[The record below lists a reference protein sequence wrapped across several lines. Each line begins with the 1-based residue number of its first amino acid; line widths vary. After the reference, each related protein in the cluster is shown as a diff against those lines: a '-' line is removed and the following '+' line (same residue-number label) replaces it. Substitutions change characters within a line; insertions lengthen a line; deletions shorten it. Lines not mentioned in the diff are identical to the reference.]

1 MSTSDVAVPAAQV
14 TEADDPRVVKE
25 AVTED
30 YSRHVVP
37 ETARSGR
44 WSLAMAWWALF
55 SAMFWLY
62 IAVSVAQAVGS
73 RDAVIGMVL
82 SVGVYGL
89 VNSVLTRHAVRNG
102 LTVSLLSRRIFGNL
116 GAAVAPLLFGATAVY
131 YAVFEGSIIAVALQK
146 YFAPDSDIRLWYL
159 VVVLYAMP
167 LVIGGVQVWLDKLNG
182 FLLPFYVIGLVYIVV
197 AAGNAHG
204 FSDGFLHIPSPG
216 PASVPGWLWAFCIYM
231 GVWIMMMYTIDY
243 ARFGKKKDATFH
255 GVVTFG
261 YVFYAATFLANGLVG
276 LFIMNTVYPGLAASE
291 VGLVDATLE
300 VSGFVGLVVIFVSQT
315 RINTANYYLAS
326 TNLEAFAARYLRLRW
341 PRLAWVGIAGA
352 LVYLLMLT
360 DVLSYLLRALA
371 WQGVAVVAWVAI
383 ALTHIAVAPRDPHGL
398 VEFRPGRV
406 PAFLPGAWA
415 ILVATAVGIFIT
427 EEGTPGSW
435 YVLTA
440 PLITFALAA
449 AVYAVALRAGGS
461 RLLKRRHDPRDEIDD
476 VWRQRVRCHVCDR
489 SYTAVEMDRDPSA
502 GQDLICAACAE
513 GSGAFMAAV
522 RAEARSLES

>member
-1 MSTSDVAVPAAQV
+1 M
-14 TEADDPRVVKE
+14 
-25 AVTED
+25 
-30 YSRHVVP
+30 
-37 ETARSGR
+37 
-44 WSLAMAWWALF
+44 
-55 SAMFWLY
+55 
-62 IAVSVAQAVGS
+62 
-73 RDAVIGMVL
+73 
-82 SVGVYGL
+82 
-89 VNSVLTRHAVRNG
+89 
-102 LTVSLLSRRIFGNL
+102 
-116 GAAVAPLLFGATAVY
+116 
-131 YAVFEGSIIAVALQK
+131 
-146 YFAPDSDIRLWYL
+146 
-159 VVVLYAMP
+159 
-167 LVIGGVQVWLDKLNG
+167 
-182 FLLPFYVIGLVYIVV
+182 
-197 AAGNAHG
+197 
-204 FSDGFLHIPSPG
+204 
-216 PASVPGWLWAFCIYM
+216 
-231 GVWIMMMYTIDY
+231 
-243 ARFGKKKDATFH
+243 
-255 GVVTFG
+255 VTFG

-291 VGLVDATLE
+291 GGLVDATLE

-360 DVLSYLLRALA
+360 DVLSYLLRAPA

-489 SYTAVEMDRDPSA
+489 SCTAVEMDRDPSA